1 MRDSPA
7 MELIT
12 KSCRNI
18 LISLVNAT
26 RSVFPWEGMIL
37 TGFLHWNQDP
47 SRWWVLWLTSA
58 TVKADFGQ
66 QLPWQNDLE
75 IWKVHRFTCNS
86 PAILLCVSQAFFQH
100 LVQSND
106 SALPQPKLSISA
118 WPHLLRTQTLVVEL
132 SLCRLY
138 HWCKKIP
145 VWWRNADFWR
155 SNDSSGNSTAITPD
169 KHSTTHT
176 CRNLAVC
183 HSLIQRWDVA
193 LSISVASNGNSTAI
207 TADKHCVRSA
217 CRNLDVCHALL
228 QRWDVALSMR
238 IISDGNS
245 TAITPEKHCMIGT
258 SRNLGPVKLLSE
270 LPPNE
275 QRTWTGTKQVSA
287 LTQSTGHKNPE
298 HSTRDPPVINP
309 KQKGENKATQKKRT

>member
-138 HWCKKIP
+138 HWCKKNPPFGGGMLIFGDPMIP
-145 VWWRNADFWR
+145 AATALPSLLTSTVQPIPAEIWLYAIRSSKGGMLHCPYLLLPTATAQPSLRISTVWEVPAEIWMYAMPSFKGGMLHCPCVLFPMATALPSLRRSTVWLAPAEILVLWNFWV
-155 SNDSSGNSTAITPD
+155 NYPQTSSA
-169 KHSTTHT
+169 
-176 CRNLAVC
+176 RE
-183 HSLIQRWDVA
+183 QA
-193 LSISVASNGNSTAI
+193 LNKSVPS
-207 TADKHCVRSA
+207 
-217 CRNLDVCHALL
+217 
-228 QRWDVALSMR
+228 
-238 IISDGNS
+238 
-245 TAITPEKHCMIGT
+245 
-258 SRNLGPVKLLSE
+258 
-270 LPPNE
+270 PNP
-275 QRTWTGTKQVSA
+275 QGTKTPNIVP
-287 LTQSTGHKNPE
+287 G
-298 HSTRDPPVINP
+298 TR
-309 KQKGENKATQKKRT
+309 Q